1 MKPWSKFSWK
11 NYIVQQQ
18 PKWPNSE
25 DYNQVI
31 KELSTYPPLIFAKEA
46 DKVQIQDII
55 KVLDEAVKYNYEI
68 IFATQPQ

>member
-31 KELSTYPPLIFAKEA
+31 KEHNATRSQMEKNRR
-46 DKVQIQDII
+46 I
-55 KVLDEAVKYNYEI
+55 KIVFTNK
-68 IFATQPQ
+68 